1 MPVFQRFL
9 AVPRFYGVV
18 MVKPESSEDG
28 ESAKESGKELQP
40 NQDPGAGA
48 QELRATLGHRPSL
61 GTGEPP

>member
-9 AVPRFYGVV
+9 AVPRFYGVA

-40 NQDPGAGA
+40 SQDPGAGA
-48 QELRATLGHRPSL
+48 EELRATLGH
-61 GTGEPP
+61 

>member
-28 ESAKESGKELQP
+28 EGAKEPGKELQP
-40 NQDPGAGA
+40 SQDPGAGA
-48 QELRATLGHRPSL
+48 QELRATLGHWPSL